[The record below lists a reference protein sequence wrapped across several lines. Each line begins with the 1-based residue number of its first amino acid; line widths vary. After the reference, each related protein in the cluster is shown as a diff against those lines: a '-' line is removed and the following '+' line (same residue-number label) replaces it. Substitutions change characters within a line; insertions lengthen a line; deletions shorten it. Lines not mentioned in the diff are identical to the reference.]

1 MDQKIQKEKWYGTKM
16 KRNDI
21 LSKIE
26 QIIEEIDIGTY
37 RIILN
42 YDYNVGNGYCD
53 NYYDSDKE
61 IHIGVKELKSFFNK
75 EISNELFV
83 KLIVN
88 LYHET
93 QHYYQQIA
101 FFENNQQKDESLFYN
116 YLACIGNGQGYYNPE
131 INPYNY
137 YNNIRE
143 LDAEYTGIKKAYNF
157 LTTIFSEKEADQLI
171 VNYFNNRLTQN
182 YYISSDKPVSSMAEI
197 NMLFT
202 KTIMIN
208 QHKIRQ
214 YNVNYINEDKP
225 IQYIQEQDEDFILNV
240 NDLLDG
246 ALQDEI
252 LAGAFVKYLEDKEIK
267 SDLRFA
273 QIYNNAKEKLLSSI
287 QKFTQYPK
295 QRDEID
301 INLDEIL

>member
-1 MDQKIQKEKWYGTKM
+1 MRKNVIITYAKKICKDSNVNNFE
-16 KRNDI
+16 
-21 LSKIE
+21 
-26 QIIEEIDIGTY
+26 
-37 RIILN
+37 IIL
-42 YDYNVGNGYCD
+42 DTQYNIGNGYCD
-53 NYYDSDKE
+53 NYYDSNRE
-61 IHIGVKELKSFFNK
+61 IHIGIKELKNIFNK
-75 EISNELFV
+75 DIPNELFV

-88 LYHET
+88 IYHEI
-93 QHYYQQIA
+93 QHYYQQLT

-137 YNNIRE
+137 YNNVRE

-157 LTTIFSEKEADQLI
+157 LTTIFSEKEAEQLI

-202 KTIMIN
+202 KTITVN

-273 QIYNNAKEKLLSSI
+273 QIYNNAKEKLLSSV
-287 QKFTQYPK
+287 QKFTKYPK

>member
-1 MDQKIQKEKWYGTKM
+1 MVQKTQKEKWYGTKM

-26 QIIEEIDIGTY
+26 QIIEEIDIGIY

-42 YDYNVGNGYCD
+42 YDYNIGNGYCD

-61 IHIGVKELKSFFNK
+61 IHIGVKELKSIFNK
-75 EISNELFV
+75 EIPNELFV

-88 LYHET
+88 LYHEI
-93 QHYYQQIA
+93 QHYYQQLA
-101 FFENNQQKDESLFYN
+101 FFENNQEKDESLFYN

-137 YNNIRE
+137 YNNVRE
-143 LDAEYTGIKKAYNF
+143 LDAEYMGIKKAYNF
-157 LTTIFSEKEADQLI
+157 LITIFSEKEAEQLI

-202 KTIMIN
+202 KTITVN

-225 IQYIQEQDEDFILNV
+225 IQYIQEQDENFILNV

-273 QIYNNAKEKLLSSI
+273 QIYSNAKEKLLSSI
-287 QKFTQYPK
+287 QNFTQYPK
-295 QRDEID
+295 QRDDMD
-301 INLDEIL
+301 INLDENL

>member
-1 MDQKIQKEKWYGTKM
+1 MRKNVIIAYVKKICKDSNVNNFE
-16 KRNDI
+16 
-21 LSKIE
+21 
-26 QIIEEIDIGTY
+26 
-37 RIILN
+37 IIL
-42 YDYNVGNGYCD
+42 DTQYNIGNGYCD
-53 NYYDSDKE
+53 NYYDSNRE
-61 IHIGVKELKSFFNK
+61 IHIGIKELKNIFNK
-75 EISNELFV
+75 DIPNELFV

-88 LYHET
+88 IYHEI
-93 QHYYQQIA
+93 QHYYQQLT

-137 YNNIRE
+137 YNNVRE

-157 LTTIFSEKEADQLI
+157 LTTIFSEKEAEQLI

-202 KTIMIN
+202 KTITVN